1 MTPVFV
7 DASYLLAPVLN
18 ERGRL
23 ARIREAERALG
34 EIERVT
40 SYGVLSEVLA
50 RVSDRGPRFR
60 RDTAAYVQSIVAD
73 PASFTVVAMTPERF
87 DRGLALYA
95 DRLDQRYSLEDCVSM
110 EIMRE
115 MEIQV
120 VLTFDSDFH
129 GERRFTVLP
138 APIGTRPPQP

>member
-7 DASYLLAPVLN
+7 DASYLLAPVLD

-23 ARIREAERALG
+23 ARIREAETAIGR
-34 EIERVT
+34 IERVT

-50 RVSDRGPRFR
+50 RVSDRGSRFR
-60 RDTAAYVQSIVAD
+60 RDTAAYIGSIVAD
-73 PASFTVVAMTPERF
+73 PASFTVVTVTPERF

-110 EIMRE
+110 EIMNE
-115 MEIQV
+115 MGIEV

-129 GERRFTVLP
+129 GEGRFTVLP
-138 APIGTRPPQP
+138 APIGVGPAQI